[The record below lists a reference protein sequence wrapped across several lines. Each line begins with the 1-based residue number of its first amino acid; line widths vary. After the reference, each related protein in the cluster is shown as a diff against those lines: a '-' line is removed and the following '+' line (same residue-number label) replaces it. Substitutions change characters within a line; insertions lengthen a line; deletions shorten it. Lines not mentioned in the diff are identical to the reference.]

1 MRRRLCPN
9 RNPLRTNCPQMDNKG
24 SSGPMLDKVE
34 GLVTRIGRGG
44 SNPLG
49 RTEKALLMRCFY
61 FLTARPLRPELV
73 GVITTV
79 ITKKSDSRQ
88 PTFCAARFPRV
99 VRRSERALVSKTRS
113 RGFVSSLPRVERS
126 LKNTLSAARAGIRLA
141 PHTMCSGRTSARVE
155 EKEESHE
162 RDCSSR
168 EHQSGGEAEY
178 EHREHSHQDQR
189 KAHAVRG
196 TRCPW

>member
-73 GVITTV
+73 GVITAV

-88 PTFCAARFPRV
+88 TDVLRSAFP
-99 VRRSERALVSKTRS
+99 S
-113 RGFVSSLPRVERS
+113 RGAEVRAGSGLQNQKSGVRVLPRVERS